1 MRQPNRRAGAK
12 PIACACLRFFQIC
25 SVPIARVLEV
35 NRTCGEGLTPYP
47 AASSVRC
54 EQMLLD
60 VSRDRDAQVL
70 GWVRGQQAKA
80 PLTGDHPTTNRDPP
94 LPRVSLVSCEGSRP
108 VDDVEISSGAPSPL
122 LAGGGAFSL
131 IWAHSSRCI
140 ASNRGCSQQR
150 LFTLSPEVADTA
162 LRSPRTNQ
170 REPKGRERQRPPSA
184 PSEALGIHSIGARSL
199 GKRKVCCPATQKR
212 ALTRAKGGCLG

>member
-1 MRQPNRRAGAK
+1 VCVSHTNVLSVSAQKGHASLDACLLGFFIFVAGKPTQSVRQPNRRAGAK

-80 PLTGDHPTTNRDPP
+80 PLTGDHPTTNRDP
-94 LPRVSLVSCEGSRP
+94 
-108 VDDVEISSGAPSPL
+108 
-122 LAGGGAFSL
+122 
-131 IWAHSSRCI
+131 
-140 ASNRGCSQQR
+140 
-150 LFTLSPEVADTA
+150 T
-162 LRSPRTNQ
+162 
-170 REPKGRERQRPPSA
+170 PPSNF
-184 PSEALGIHSIGARSL
+184 PLSLRLEAGR
-199 GKRKVCCPATQKR
+199 
-212 ALTRAKGGCLG
+212 